1 MKGATLQLTDCN
13 ITKAGVVAS
22 VYMPDSARQDFQ
34 QDLFLMS
41 DIHFDSIYCDRKLL
55 KRDLDAVVQ
64 AEKWIIIAGDAFD
77 LMQGKKD
84 PRGRLDE
91 LRMEFKAEKYFDAV
105 VDSMI
110 EFLKPYQQN
119 ILLMGYGN
127 HETSVIRHN
136 GTDVIQRTVG
146 ALNQGRKHRI
156 QTGGYAG
163 WIRFMFQTG
172 KNTSRGRIAYN
183 YHHGKGG
190 SAFVSDGIMDD
201 KRTGVYIPDA
211 DIVHFGHNHK
221 EYVHPVARQRLNG
234 KGIVEHDYQ
243 LYVRSPG
250 YKSPFS
256 LDKDGLSWDV
266 AGGTPTPLGSI
277 SVNFGF
283 VEHRPKVLG
292 YSKTF

>member
-1 MKGATLQLTDCN
+1 LQLTECN
-13 ITKAGVVAS
+13 ITKAGVVTS
-22 VYMPDSARQDFQ
+22 VYMPESAILNFQ
-34 QDLFLMS
+34 KKLRLMS
-41 DIHFDSIYCDRKLL
+41 DVHVDSIFCARKLL
-55 KRDLDAVVQ
+55 KRDLDTAKQ
-64 AEKWIIIAGDAFD
+64 DEEWIIINGDFWDA
-77 LMQGKKD
+77 MQGRKD

-91 LRMEFKAEKYFDAV
+91 LRPELKTEKYFDAI
-105 VDSMI
+105 VDMAVA
-110 EFLKPYQQN
+110 FLEPYQEN

-136 GTDVIQRTVG
+136 GTDLIQRTVG
-146 ALNQGRKHRI
+146 ALNNGRKHRI

-172 KNTSRGRIAYN
+172 RNTSRGRIAYN

-201 KRTGVYIPDA
+201 KRAGVYVPDA

-221 EYVHPVARQRLNG
+221 EYVHTVARQRLNG

-250 YKSPFS
+250 YKSPYA
-256 LDKDGLSWDV
+256 LDYEGLSWDV
-266 AGGTPTPLGSI
+266 VNGTPTPLGSV
-277 SVNFGF
+277 SVNIGF
-283 VEHRPKVLG
+283 VDNRPKVLG

>member
-1 MKGATLQLTDCN
+1 MQLTDCT
-13 ITKAGVVAS
+13 ITKQGVVTS
-22 VYMPDSARQDFQ
+22 VHMPDSAIADFQ
-34 QDLFLMS
+34 QNLFLMS
-41 DIHFDSIYCDRKLL
+41 DIHFDSIYCEDKLL
-55 KRDLDAVVQ
+55 TRDLDLAKK
-64 AEKWIIIAGDAFD
+64 EGKWIIINGDWFD
-77 LMQGKKD
+77 AMQGRKD

-91 LRMEFKAEKYFDAV
+91 LRPELKKEKYFDV
-105 VDSMI
+105 LVDTTVQYL
-110 EFLKPYQQN
+110 EPYQEN
-119 ILLMGYGN
+119 ILLFAYGN

-136 GTDVIQRTVG
+136 GTDLIQRTVG
-146 ALNQGRKHRI
+146 ALNNGRKHRI

-163 WIRFMFQTG
+163 WIRFMYKTG
-172 KNTSRGRIAYN
+172 RSISRGRIAYN

-201 KRTGVYIPDA
+201 KRAGVYVPDA

-221 EYVHPVARQRLNG
+221 EYVHTVARQRLNG

-256 LDKDGLSWDV
+256 SDTEGLSWDV
-266 AGGTPTPLGSI
+266 VNGSPSPLGS
-277 SVNFGF
+277 VNVTIGF
-283 VEHRPKVLG
+283 VDKRPKIIG

>member
-13 ITKAGVVAS
+13 ITKDGVVAS
-22 VYMPDSARQDFQ
+22 VYMPESARQDFQ
-34 QDLFLMS
+34 QKLFLMS
-41 DIHFDSIYCDRKLL
+41 DIHFDSLYCDRKLL
-55 KRDLDAVVQ
+55 KRDLDTVIQ
-64 AEKWIIIAGDAFD
+64 EEKWIIIAGDAFD

-91 LRMEFKAEKYFDAV
+91 LRAEFKTEKYFDAV
-105 VDSMI
+105 VDSAI

-146 ALNQGRKHRI
+146 ALNQGKKHRI

-163 WIRFMFQTG
+163 WIRFMFQT
-172 KNTSRGRIAYN
+172 NRNISRGRIAYN

-201 KRTGVYIPDA
+201 KRAGVYVPDA

-243 LYVRSPG
+243 LYIRTPG

-256 LDKDGLSWDV
+256 SDKEGLSWDV
-266 AGGTPTPLGSI
+266 VNGSPTPLGSVTVDI
-277 SVNFGF
+277 GF
-283 VEHRPKVLG
+283 PDNRPKVLG